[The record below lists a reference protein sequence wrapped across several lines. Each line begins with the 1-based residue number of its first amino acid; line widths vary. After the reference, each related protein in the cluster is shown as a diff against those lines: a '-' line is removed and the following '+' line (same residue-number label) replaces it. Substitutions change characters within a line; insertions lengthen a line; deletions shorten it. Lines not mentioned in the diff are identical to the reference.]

1 MKDCVIIGKGPA
13 GLSAALY
20 VRRAGYTPLVI
31 GRDSG
36 ALGQSH
42 RIENYFGL
50 AEPVSG
56 DELFRRGL
64 VQVERLGIEV
74 ISDEVV
80 SIRESNGFIVNT
92 SSGSSYTARTVLLAT
107 GKQRISS
114 NLDADHLIG
123 YGVSHCAQC
132 DGFLMRG
139 RSLAVVGS
147 GDHAVAELNHLRP
160 LTEHLR
166 LFTNGATIT
175 THNIPS
181 DIPIVTEPI
190 TELRTDDFGMLSG
203 IQTEKQLYPTE
214 GLFLAQGI
222 ASAADFAVA
231 WASSWTT
238 ATSRSTAAI
247 RPMYRVCSQP
257 VTVSAVSCKLPRLW
271 QTAPSPDSTS
281 VSFCETHRKRK
292 ILRHNNQSGQ
302 RMMHPLPLFLSN
314 IKAPIPSAADSIGA
328 SFFFG

>member
-139 RSLAVVGS
+139 RSLSVVQR
-147 GDHAVAELNHLRP
+147 RP
-160 LTEHLR
+160 R
-166 LFTNGATIT
+166 
-175 THNIPS
+175 
-181 DIPIVTEPI
+181 
-190 TELRTDDFGMLSG
+190 RRR
-203 IQTEKQLYPTE
+203 
-214 GLFLAQGI
+214 AQ
-222 ASAADFAVA
+222 
-231 WASSWTT
+231 
-238 ATSRSTAAI
+238 
-247 RPMYRVCSQP
+247 
-257 VTVSAVSCKLPRLW
+257 
-271 QTAPSPDSTS
+271 
-281 VSFCETHRKRK
+281 
-292 ILRHNNQSGQ
+292 
-302 RMMHPLPLFLSN
+302 
-314 IKAPIPSAADSIGA
+314 PSAPADGTSSPVYKRRNHHHPQHSVGYSDCDRA
-328 SFFFG
+328 DYRAAHG

>member
-1 MKDCVIIGKGPA
+1 MKDCIIIGKGPA

-74 ISDEVV
+74 ISDEVI

-92 SSGSSYTARTVLLAT
+92 SSGNSYTARTVLLAT

-160 LTEHLR
+160 LTERLR

-203 IQTEKQLYPTE
+203 IQTEKQ
-214 GLFLAQGI
+214 
-222 ASAADFAVA
+222 
-231 WASSWTT
+231 
-238 ATSRSTAAI
+238 
-247 RPMYRVCSQP
+247 
-257 VTVSAVSCKLPRLW
+257 
-271 QTAPSPDSTS
+271 
-281 VSFCETHRKRK
+281 
-292 ILRHNNQSGQ
+292 
-302 RMMHPLPLFLSN
+302 
-314 IKAPIPSAADSIGA
+314 
-328 SFFFG
+328 

>member
-74 ISDEVV
+74 ISDEVI

-92 SSGSSYTARTVLLAT
+92 SSGNSYTARTVLLAT

-160 LTEHLR
+160 LTERLR

-175 THNIPS
+175 TRNIPS

-203 IQTEKQLYPTE
+203 IQTEKQLYPAE

-222 ASAADFAVA
+222 ASAADFARRMGVIMDGGDVKIDRSYQTNVPGLFAAGDCVGGVLQIAKAVA
-231 WASSWTT
+231 DG
-238 ATSRSTAAI
+238 AI
-247 RPMYRVCSQP
+247 AGLNISEFLRN
-257 VTVSAVSCKLPRLW
+257 
-271 QTAPSPDSTS
+271 APQKEDA
-281 VSFCETHRKRK
+281 
-292 ILRHNNQSGQ
+292 Q
-302 RMMHPLPLFLSN
+302 
-314 IKAPIPSAADSIGA
+314 A
-328 SFFFG
+328 

>member
-64 VQVERLGIEV
+64 IQVERLGIEV
-74 ISDEVV
+74 ISDEVI

-92 SSGSSYTARTVLLAT
+92 SSGNSYTARTVLLAT

-160 LTEHLR
+160 LTERLR

-203 IQTEKQLYPTE
+203 IRTEKQLYPTE

-222 ASAADFAVA
+222 ASAADFARRMGVIMDGGDVKIDRSYQTNVPGLFAAGDCVGGVLQIAKAVA
-231 WASSWTT
+231 DG
-238 ATSRSTAAI
+238 AI
-247 RPMYRVCSQP
+247 AGLNISEFLRN
-257 VTVSAVSCKLPRLW
+257 
-271 QTAPSPDSTS
+271 APQKEDT
-281 VSFCETHRKRK
+281 
-292 ILRHNNQSGQ
+292 Q
-302 RMMHPLPLFLSN
+302 
-314 IKAPIPSAADSIGA
+314 A
-328 SFFFG
+328 

>member
-139 RSLAVVGS
+139 RSL
-147 GDHAVAELNHLRP
+147 L
-160 LTEHLR
+160 
-166 LFTNGATIT
+166 
-175 THNIPS
+175 
-181 DIPIVTEPI
+181 
-190 TELRTDDFGMLSG
+190 
-203 IQTEKQLYPTE
+203 
-214 GLFLAQGI
+214 
-222 ASAADFAVA
+222 SAAATTPSQ
-231 WASSWTT
+231 SSTIC
-238 ATSRSTAAI
+238 AR
-247 RPMYRVCSQP
+247 
-257 VTVSAVSCKLPRLW
+257 
-271 QTAPSPDSTS
+271 
-281 VSFCETHRKRK
+281 
-292 ILRHNNQSGQ
+292 
-302 RMMHPLPLFLSN
+302 
-314 IKAPIPSAADSIGA
+314 
-328 SFFFG
+328 

>member
-74 ISDEVV
+74 ISDEVI

-92 SSGSSYTARTVLLAT
+92 SSGNSYTSRTVLLAT

-160 LTEHLR
+160 LTERLR

-203 IQTEKQLYPTE
+203 IQTKKQLYPTE

-222 ASAADFAVA
+222 ASAADFARRMGVIMDGGDVKIDRSYQTNVPGLFAAGDCVGGVLQIAKAVA
-231 WASSWTT
+231 DG
-238 ATSRSTAAI
+238 AI
-247 RPMYRVCSQP
+247 AGLNISEFLRN
-257 VTVSAVSCKLPRLW
+257 
-271 QTAPSPDSTS
+271 APQKEDT
-281 VSFCETHRKRK
+281 
-292 ILRHNNQSGQ
+292 Q
-302 RMMHPLPLFLSN
+302 
-314 IKAPIPSAADSIGA
+314 A
-328 SFFFG
+328 

>member
-190 TELRTDDFGMLSG
+190 TELRTDDFGTRRKSG
-203 IQTEKQLYPTE
+203 CIRQRVYSWHK
-214 GLFLAQGI
+214 
-222 ASAADFAVA
+222 ASLPRRISPAA

-238 ATSRSTAAI
+238 VTSRSTAAI

-292 ILRHNNQSGQ
+292 ILRHNNQSG
-302 RMMHPLPLFLSN
+302 R
-314 IKAPIPSAADSIGA
+314 G
-328 SFFFG
+328 

>member
-74 ISDEVV
+74 ISDEVI

-92 SSGSSYTARTVLLAT
+92 SSGNSYTARTVLLAT

-160 LTEHLR
+160 LTERLR

-175 THNIPS
+175 TRNIPS

-203 IQTEKQLYPTE
+203 IQTEKQLYPAE

-222 ASAADFAVA
+222 ASAADFARRMGVIMDGGDVKIDRSYQTNVPGLFAAGDCVGGVLQIAKAVA
-231 WASSWTT
+231 DG
-238 ATSRSTAAI
+238 AI
-247 RPMYRVCSQP
+247 AGLNISEFLRN
-257 VTVSAVSCKLPRLW
+257 
-271 QTAPSPDSTS
+271 APQKEDT
-281 VSFCETHRKRK
+281 
-292 ILRHNNQSGQ
+292 Q
-302 RMMHPLPLFLSN
+302 
-314 IKAPIPSAADSIGA
+314 A
-328 SFFFG
+328 

>member
-1 MKDCVIIGKGPA
+1 M
-13 GLSAALY
+13 
-20 VRRAGYTPLVI
+20 
-31 GRDSG
+31 
-36 ALGQSH
+36 
-42 RIENYFGL
+42 
-50 AEPVSG
+50 
-56 DELFRRGL
+56 
-64 VQVERLGIEV
+64 
-74 ISDEVV
+74 
-80 SIRESNGFIVNT
+80 
-92 SSGSSYTARTVLLAT
+92 LAT

-222 ASAADFAVA
+222 ASAADFARRMGVIMDDGDVKIDRSYQTNVPGLFAAGDCVGGVLQIAKAVA
-231 WASSWTT
+231 DG
-238 ATSRSTAAI
+238 AI
-247 RPMYRVCSQP
+247 AGLNISEFLRNAPQTEDSQ
-257 VTVSAVSCKLPRLW
+257 A
-271 QTAPSPDSTS
+271 
-281 VSFCETHRKRK
+281 
-292 ILRHNNQSGQ
+292 
-302 RMMHPLPLFLSN
+302 
-314 IKAPIPSAADSIGA
+314 
-328 SFFFG
+328 

>member
-1 MKDCVIIGKGPA
+1 MFDAQAIRRLSSDAIPV
-13 GLSAALY
+13 LSA
-20 VRRAGYTPLVI
+20 RAI
-31 GRDSG
+31 ASK
-36 ALGQSH
+36 
-42 RIENYFGL
+42 I
-50 AEPVSG
+50 
-56 DELFRRGL
+56 
-64 VQVERLGIEV
+64 
-74 ISDEVV
+74 ISVWQNRSAV
-80 SIRESNGFIVNT
+80 TNCSAAVWYNGFIVNT
-92 SSGSSYTARTVLLAT
+92 SSGNSYTARTVLLAT

-175 THNIPS
+175 TRNIPS

-222 ASAADFAVA
+222 ASAADFARRMGVIMDGGDVKIDRSYQTNVPGLFAAGDCVGGVLQIAKAVA
-231 WASSWTT
+231 DG
-238 ATSRSTAAI
+238 AI
-247 RPMYRVCSQP
+247 AGLNISE
-257 VTVSAVSCKLPRLW
+257 
-271 QTAPSPDSTS
+271 
-281 VSFCETHRKRK
+281 F
-292 ILRHNNQSGQ
+292 LRNTPQKEDAQ
-302 RMMHPLPLFLSN
+302 
-314 IKAPIPSAADSIGA
+314 A
-328 SFFFG
+328 

>member
-74 ISDEVV
+74 ISDEVI

-160 LTEHLR
+160 LTERLR

-175 THNIPS
+175 TRNIPS

-222 ASAADFAVA
+222 ASAADFARRMGVIMDGGDVKIDRSYQTNVPGLFAAGDFVGGVMQIAKAVA
-231 WASSWTT
+231 DG
-238 ATSRSTAAI
+238 AI
-247 RPMYRVCSQP
+247 DGLNISEFLRN
-257 VTVSAVSCKLPRLW
+257 
-271 QTAPSPDSTS
+271 APQKEDA
-281 VSFCETHRKRK
+281 
-292 ILRHNNQSGQ
+292 Q
-302 RMMHPLPLFLSN
+302 
-314 IKAPIPSAADSIGA
+314 A
-328 SFFFG
+328 